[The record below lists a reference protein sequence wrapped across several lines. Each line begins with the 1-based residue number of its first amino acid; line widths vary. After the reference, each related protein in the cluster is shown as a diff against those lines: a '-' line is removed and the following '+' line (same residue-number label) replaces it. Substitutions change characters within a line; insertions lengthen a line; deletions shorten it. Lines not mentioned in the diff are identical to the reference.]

1 MWVPSREKLTLV
13 TPCACAR
20 SYLRKHCPVR
30 TFHTCR
36 HHDSDQLS
44 QCCRL
49 SERVHR
55 CIGRRRDRHNQSA
68 KCSHR

>member
-36 HHDSDQLS
+36 HHDSDQ
-44 QCCRL
+44 
-49 SERVHR
+49 HR
-55 CIGRRRDRHNQSA
+55 KRHRP
-68 KCSHR
+68 SHRMPSSIVRTKSLAEPL